1 MMGDRAGAQLAS
13 SAGAGQA
20 HPRSMPA
27 GRGCSTPSYKMRQS
41 SWQIS
46 KKKKKIFSD
55 VWSAI
60 SLVRPH
66 FLDRLILLFLGV
78 QQIDSWTP
86 SFVSCIPLLKSGF
99 MFCCLILTF

>member
-20 HPRSMPA
+20 HPRSMLA

-46 KKKKKIFSD
+46 KKEEDIF
-55 VWSAI
+55 
-60 SLVRPH
+60 
-66 FLDRLILLFLGV
+66 
-78 QQIDSWTP
+78 
-86 SFVSCIPLLKSGF
+86 
-99 MFCCLILTF
+99 